1 MEFRILGAVELLA
14 DGRMCDLG
22 SPKER
27 CVLAALL
34 YELGQPVETDNL
46 IDAVWGED
54 SPDHPR
60 PLVSVYVS
68 RLRRRM
74 REAARDDRNR
84 ITRGSGYYVLDV
96 DRGNVD
102 LHQFRA
108 LRIRARSACE
118 SGDYEQAATLLREAE
133 TLWRGPPLAGL
144 VGDWAAR
151 VRKALEEEHL
161 GEIGERVEAELRLG
175 RHADLVGEIAD
186 LVAKHPLDQRLVGH
200 LMLAQY
206 RSGRTAEALETY
218 RTTHR
223 RFVEELGTN
232 PGPELRELHQRLLSE
247 DPELAVEPV
256 ARAASSSGSRSR
268 DNLPRD
274 IPHFTGRAA
283 EIGKLLDWTG
293 SDLARTTVTVVAIS
307 GMAGVGKSTFAVHAA
322 HLFADR
328 YPDRL
333 YLNLHA
339 HHPVQEPVDPLS
351 ALGILL
357 RTLGV
362 APRSVPATLEERA
375 ALWRALLAD
384 RRALIV
390 LDDADDSEQVRS
402 LLPGAAGCL
411 VLITCRRQMMGLP
424 GVYWLSLDTMTVNEA
439 VSLFTQVVGTERAD
453 DTAAITEVVR
463 LCGYLPLAIQ
473 LQGSRFRQRAA
484 WSIADLAAQLSRS
497 HNQTSHIALDQR
509 EIAASLELSHRN
521 LSREHQ
527 RLFRLLSLHP
537 GADFS
542 VYVAAAIGDES
553 LSATELALE
562 ELLDHHLLNER
573 FTDRFTFHDLTRLYA
588 WHRAHLDERE
598 SDLRNTENR
607 VLDYYLYMVARAA
620 EVVYPFHHR
629 MAVDPAHVPAAQPS
643 LSTQPDFRAWI
654 ESERTNIISIIN
666 YAAKK
671 GWPQHASL
679 LTHLLARFLDTWGY
693 WTDAVT
699 LHRQAA
705 KAWHELGN
713 ISGEARAIADLSLS
727 LGRTGRHTEAL
738 DCARTALHTFRNHAD
753 RVGEATVLDI
763 MGLIFWR
770 SSRYQN
776 ALSCHETAL
785 AIWQTMN
792 DRHGQA
798 VALEHSAFPLW
809 HMSQY
814 EEAMNRLASALAIY
828 EEVGDL
834 QGAAKALNNIAV
846 VQQHIGC
853 YEEALDR
860 YRKALAIS
868 QSISDRQCESITLN
882 NIGNIYRRTEHFEE
896 SLSYYRRAL
905 RIYRDIGDRRCE
917 ADTLNNIGAVFLLT
931 GHYSDALVNHQKA
944 LVLAHELAERY
955 EETRSL
961 CSIGDAHLRSKIYA
975 AAEEDYRAALEL
987 SDQIGDRYQ
996 KALAIEGIGN
1006 VMFQTKGDGPARE
1019 YWREALA
1026 GFEQLGVPEA
1036 DSVRDR
1042 LRTLDATGA

>member
-34 YELGQPVETDNL
+34 YELGQPVETDSL

-54 SPDHPR
+54 SPDDPR
-60 PLVSVYVS
+60 PLLHVYLS

-84 ITRGSGYYVLDV
+84 IARGSGYYVLDV

-108 LRIRARSACE
+108 LRIQAHAAYE
-118 SGDYEQAATLLREAE
+118 SGDYDRAATLLRNAE
-133 TLWRGPPLAGL
+133 MLWRGSPLAGL
-144 VGDWAAR
+144 GGKWAAR
-151 VRKALEEEHL
+151 IRKALEEEHL
-161 GEIGERVEAELRLG
+161 GAIRERVEAELRLS
-175 RHADLVGEIAD
+175 RHADLVGEIAE
-186 LVAKHPLDQRLVGH
+186 LVAKHPHDQRLVGH

-206 RSGRTAEALETY
+206 RSGRAAEALETY
-218 RTTHR
+218 RATHR
-223 RFVEELGTN
+223 RFVEELGTD
-232 PGPELRELHQRLLSE
+232 PGAELRELHQRVLSE
-247 DPELAVEPV
+247 DPELAVEP
-256 ARAASSSGSRSR
+256 AAQTPSSSGSRPR

-283 EIGKLLDWTG
+283 EIGKLMYWAD

-322 HLFADR
+322 HLFTDR

-339 HHPVQEPVDPLS
+339 HDPVQEPMDPMS

-357 RTLGV
+357 RTLGI

-375 ALWRALLAD
+375 ALWRALLAN

-402 LLPGAAGCL
+402 LLPGAPGCL

-424 GVYWLSLDTMTVNEA
+424 GVYWLSLDTMTVDEA
-439 VSLFTQVVGTERAD
+439 ISLFTHVVGPERAD

-463 LCGYLPLAIQ
+463 LCGYLPLAIR

-484 WSIADLAAQLSRS
+484 WSIADLASQLSRS
-497 HNQTSHIALDQR
+497 HNTTSHIPLDQR

-542 VYVAAAIGDES
+542 VYAAATIGNES

-562 ELLDHHLLNER
+562 ELLDHHLLNEH
-573 FTDRFTFHDLTRLYA
+573 FPDRFTFHDLIRQYA
-588 WHRAHLDERE
+588 WHRAHLDEHE
-598 SDLRNTENR
+598 SDLRNAEHR

-620 EVVYPFHHR
+620 DVIYPFHHR
-629 MAVDPAHVPAAQPS
+629 MAADPAHVPVAQPP
-643 LSTQPDFRAWI
+643 LNTQSDFRAWI

-666 YAAKK
+666 YADKK

-679 LTHLLARFLDTWGY
+679 LPHLLARFLDTWGY
-693 WTDAVT
+693 WADAVT
-699 LHRQAA
+699 LHRIAVR
-705 KAWHELGN
+705 AWRELGN
-713 ISGEARAIADLSLS
+713 ISGEARALTDLSLS

-738 DCARTALHTFRNHAD
+738 DCARTALRIFRNHAD
-753 RVGEATVLDI
+753 RVGEADVLDY

-770 SSRYQN
+770 SSRYQD
-776 ALSCHETAL
+776 ALSCHEDAL
-785 AIWQTMN
+785 AIWRAMN
-792 DRHGQA
+792 HRHGQA
-798 VALEHSAFPLW
+798 VTLGHSAFSLW

-814 EEAMNRLASALAIY
+814 EEAMDRGTRALAIY
-828 EEVGDL
+828 QEVGDL
-834 QGAAKALNNIAV
+834 QGAGKALNNIAV
-846 VQQHIGC
+846 VQQHIGW
-853 YEEALDR
+853 YEEALKR
-860 YRKALAIS
+860 YRQALAIS
-868 QSISDRQCESITLN
+868 QSMGDRQGEAIMLN
-882 NIGNIYRRTEHFEE
+882 NIGNICRRTKHFEE
-896 SLSYYRRAL
+896 SLDYYRRAL

-917 ADTLNNIGAVFLLT
+917 ADTLNNLGAAFLLI
-931 GHYSDALVNHQKA
+931 GHCNDALVNHQKA
-944 LVLAHELAERY
+944 LVLAHAIAERY
-955 EETRSL
+955 EEARSL
-961 CSIGDAHLRSKIYA
+961 CSIGDAHLQNKSYA
-975 AAEEDYRAALEL
+975 AAEDDYRTALEL

-996 KALAIEGIGN
+996 KALALEGIGN
-1006 VMFQTKGDGPARE
+1006 VLFQTEGEESAKE
-1019 YWREALA
+1019 HWREALE
-1026 GFEQLGVPEA
+1026 GFERLGVPEA
-1036 DSVRDR
+1036 DSIRDR
-1042 LRTLDATGA
+1042 LRMLNATGT